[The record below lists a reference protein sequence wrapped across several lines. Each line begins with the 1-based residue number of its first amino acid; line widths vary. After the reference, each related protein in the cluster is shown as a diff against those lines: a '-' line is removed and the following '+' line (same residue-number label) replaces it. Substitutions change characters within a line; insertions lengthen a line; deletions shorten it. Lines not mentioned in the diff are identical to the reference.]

1 MRRLE
6 NGGNGQKQTKLP
18 RYDNIL
24 TMSTRHEAETR
35 NEEGLRLM
43 QAGEL
48 DRAVAAFST
57 AIRLDPQLYDAYRRR
72 SAALSK
78 LGRLKEAKADSRRAD
93 LLIGGSRERESD
105 LGERVSRTAFAWTA
119 IPVSGLGIIS
129 TFGARDEGFYTFW
142 YAAAALWVVVL
153 LVLCALVL
161 RRVEAAAGG
170 VLSGFGIG
178 SLVLIV
184 TWFINNVT
192 A

>member
-1 MRRLE
+1 
-6 NGGNGQKQTKLP
+6 
-18 RYDNIL
+18 
-24 TMSTRHEAETR
+24 
-35 NEEGLRLM
+35 M
-43 QAGEL
+43 QVGEL

-57 AIRLDPQLYDAYRRR
+57 AIRLNPQLNDAYRRR
-72 SAALSK
+72 SAALRK
-78 LGRLKEAKADSRRAD
+78 LSRLDEAEADSRSAD
-93 LLIGGSRERESD
+93 LLIGEGRERGSD
-105 LGERVSRTAFAWTA
+105 LGERVFRTAFTWTA

-170 VLSGFGIG
+170 VLTGFGIG